1 MSMCHPSPARLVGWK
16 LGRARVI
23 ECRRLRTSAGKEV
36 AFERLGTRREKEWIV
51 LAPHSQQARL
61 VGAEIRLESW
71 VERDIALVI
80 TEQVELQLIGAGPG
94 QVEVIEG
101 VAVRRN
107 QGRVGYAV
115 RVLPVGR
122 LGREEDAER
131 LSVRLRR
138 ILPVGPNRRPAVTET
153 LLVGVAVLRN
163 DGGYPLR
170 MADGEPE
177 TCWRAVVE
185 DVHRKLIEAY
195 DLGEAVDHAGNVLE
209 CVSEFFSRRHV
220 GLAEPRKVRRDH
232 KKFVGEQRDQITKH
246 VTGTREAV
254 QQ

>member
-94 QVEVIEG
+94 QIKVIEG
-101 VAVRRN
+101 VAVGRN

-115 RVLPVGR
+115 RVLPVSCLR
-122 LGREEDAER
+122 REEGAER
-131 LSVRLRR
+131 CSVRLRR
-138 ILPVGPNRRPAVTET
+138 VLPIGTDRSPALAET
-153 LLVGVAVLRN
+153 FLVRVAVLRD
-163 DGGYPLR
+163 DGRDPLGV
-170 MADGEPE
+170 ADGKPE
-177 TCWRAVVE
+177 ARGRAVVKNIKRE
-185 DVHRKLIEAY
+185 AIEA
-195 DLGEAVDHAGNVLE
+195 DDFRKPLDDAGDVVE
-209 CVSEFFSRRHV
+209 RVAEFIAWRHV
-220 GLAEPRKVRRDH
+220 RLTEAGKVGRDH
-232 KKFVGEQRDQITKH
+232 VKSVSKKRDQVPKH
-246 VTGTREAV
+246 MARAREAV
-254 QQ
+254 